1 MISVP
6 RVIDTHRHVWDTR
19 LRRYPWLDEEPSM
32 PQGHLPSDAEDPRV
46 SAAVFVEAGTENG
59 VDEARW
65 VQALA
70 DSGQWPQLVGIVAAA
85 PVDDPAALSAVLD
98 DLQVL
103 PLFVGVRRLL
113 QDEPPGTLASAPF
126 KEGLVELGAKGVPF
140 DACIRSRQLIELAGL
155 VAGAPGTR
163 IVLDHL
169 GKPPVAAGF
178 GSAHARTWLDD
189 LRRLAEL
196 PNVCAKLS
204 GLAPEADPTRPLDPQ
219 VTPFI
224 EAALDIFGPDRLMAG
239 SDWPVSSIGGLTSFG
254 GWFALVARLAGTA
267 GHADAVLRGT
277 ALRTYGLDFDRV
289 GAAFEETGAV
299 GVGLVG
305 SATARRMD
313 QRSLV
318 DFAVDSM
325 ARNRL

>member
-32 PQGHLPSDAEDPRV
+32 PQGHLSSDAEDPRV

-103 PLFVGVRRLL
+103 PLFVGMRRLL
-113 QDEPPGTLASAPF
+113 QDEPPGTLASARF
-126 KEGLVELGAKGVPF
+126 REGLVELGARSVPF

-169 GKPPVAAGF
+169 GKPPVGWIRERPRANVARRPAAPRRATQCLRQTLRPRSGGRPDPAAGP
-178 GSAHARTWLDD
+178 SSYAVYR
-189 LRRLAEL
+189 
-196 PNVCAKLS
+196 S
-204 GLAPEADPTRPLDPQ
+204 GPGHIRTRP
-219 VTPFI
+219 
-224 EAALDIFGPDRLMAG
+224 
-239 SDWPVSSIGGLTSFG
+239 
-254 GWFALVARLAGTA
+254 
-267 GHADAVLRGT
+267 ADGR
-277 ALRTYGLDFDRV
+277 
-289 GAAFEETGAV
+289 
-299 GVGLVG
+299 
-305 SATARRMD
+305 
-313 QRSLV
+313 
-318 DFAVDSM
+318 
-325 ARNRL
+325 